1 MEKMDNNT
9 RDLIDALTTEL
20 ERCEGTI
27 THLFTTLDR
36 LGLADEAVIG
46 VVHARQAAILELV
59 RKVRGDSVR
68 PGILGRR

>member
-1 MEKMDNNT
+1 MDNNT

-36 LGLADEAVIG
+36 LGLADEAVISM
-46 VVHARQAAILELV
+46 VHDRQAAILSLV
-59 RKVRGDSVR
+59 RTVRGDATR
-68 PGILGRR
+68 PGIVGRE